1 MKPTILYLHGFNS
14 SGLVFNHIISQIQDH
29 VPIVAEY
36 DSTMSINCAHDTIKH
51 EELSKKYFIVA
62 HSLGGIL
69 AHRIACEDSNVAGI
83 VTLSTPFG
91 GHNAATILRFAFP
104 KLRVMKDLMPYS
116 NSVAFSRRIIP
127 LCRWLNVV
135 TTGGG
140 LPFMANAND
149 GVVSVKSQRCVKPT
163 DELLLP
169 TNHFEVVQHQTVIC
183 AINSVI
189 DGTLL

>member
-1 MKPTILYLHGFNS
+1 MKPTVLYLHGFNS
-14 SGLVFNHIISQIQDH
+14 SGMVFNHIISQIQDH

-36 DSTMSINCAHDTIKH
+36 DSTLSLDCAHNAIKH

-69 AHRIACEDSNVAGI
+69 AHRIACEDNNVAGI
-83 VTLSTPFG
+83 VTLSSPFG
-91 GHNAATILRFAFP
+91 GHNAAAFLRFAFP
-104 KLRVMKDLMPYS
+104 KLRVMKDLAPYS
-116 NSVAFSRRIIP
+116 NSVEFSRRIIP
-127 LCRWLNVV
+127 PCRWLNVV

-140 LPFMANAND
+140 LPFMADAND

-163 DELLLP
+163 DELILS
-169 TNHFEVVQHQTVIC
+169 TNHFEVVQHPAVIN

-189 DGTLL
+189 NGTLL